1 MVFLTMKT
9 WLQDEVI
16 TNLDSTVIKR
26 GWQGNLVSLPGRR
39 SGLTCTARWSPASEE
54 GSEHHEPSR
63 RGDAAS
69 SLCLKVGGWTCAP
82 VFETAGSQNPL
93 QGTSAKLRTVGRLVV
108 SLVESLLV
116 NNPEKQAEV
125 RSLFPTWIMADP
137 LQDKAHKWQA
147 ASSSSWVRTKLF
159 FFFLLSMLLQS
170 MLKANHYHHNPFLLI
185 SSWKTAFIKT
195 GRKRKDDKKRYSF
208 P

>member
-26 GWQGNLVSLPGRR
+26 GWQENLISLPGRR

-54 GSEHHEPSR
+54 GSEHHEPSL
-63 RGDAAS
+63 RGDSAS
-69 SLCLKVGGWTCAP
+69 SLCLKVGGWTCEP

-93 QGTSAKLRTVGRLVV
+93 QGTSAKLRTVARLVV

-116 NNPEKQAEV
+116 NNPENQAEV
-125 RSLFPTWIMADP
+125 RSLSYMD
-137 LQDKAHKWQA
+137 HGRA
-147 ASSSSWVRTKLF
+147 ASRQSSQMTGCL
-159 FFFLLSMLLQS
+159 FFLLSQD
-170 MLKANHYHHNPFLLI
+170 
-185 SSWKTAFIKT
+185 KT
-195 GRKRKDDKKRYSF
+195 GFFFFFFF
-208 P
+208 PCFFNPCWRLIIITTTHFFW